1 MSDMSRRSFIKG
13 SILASAAGAIAAKV
27 EGQDA
32 VPQGNKST
40 SPRISCIP
48 ILFFA
53 DMLQTKTMS
62 VENWIRMASK
72 LGLDGIEMYEPYL
85 AGWKEDYL
93 RRLSDTVHH
102 AGLAVSMLTS
112 YANFSDSD
120 PAIRIG
126 QVSNVKRAVNA
137 AVTFKTNIVRITA
150 GRWVDGISL
159 DTTLSN
165 VAGGIKECLDYA
177 ESRGVMLA
185 LEDHPQIGTKI
196 THFMRILE
204 LVGDDRLKVNLD
216 TSNPMVSGDN
226 AVDLVELVKDRVVH
240 VHASD
245 RNKDLE
251 HTVEGSGAVDFPG
264 IFRILRRA
272 GFANWIS
279 LEAGGTK
286 GEESI
291 RQGMEY
297 INRTWGSA

>member
-1 MSDMSRRSFIKG
+1 MSDMSRRSFIKE
-13 SILASAAGAIAAKV
+13 SILASAAGVVAAKV
-27 EGQDA
+27 EGQNA
-32 VPQGNKST
+32 APQGNRRT
-40 SPRISCIP
+40 IPPISCIP
-48 ILFFA
+48 LLFFP
-53 DMLQTKTMS
+53 DMLQTRTMS
-62 VENWIRMASK
+62 VEEWIKMASK

-85 AGWKEDYL
+85 TNWKADYL
-93 RRLSDTVHH
+93 SRLSDTVHN
-102 AGLAVSMLTS
+102 AGLAVSMFTS
-112 YANFSDSD
+112 YADFSNAD
-120 PAIRIG
+120 PPIRTA

-137 AVTFKTNIVRITA
+137 AVAFKTNIVRITA
-150 GRWVDGISL
+150 GRWIDGISI
-159 DTTLSN
+159 DKTLNN

-185 LEDHPQIGTKI
+185 LEDHPEVGTQI

-204 LVGDDRLKVNLD
+204 LVGDHRLKVNLD

-251 HTVEGSGAVDFPG
+251 HTVAGSGAVDFPG
-264 IFRILRRA
+264 IFTILKRA
-272 GFANWIS
+272 GFAGWIS

-297 INRTWGSA
+297 IKRTWGSV

>member
-1 MSDMSRRSFIKG
+1 MSDICRRSFIKG
-13 SILASAAGAIAAKV
+13 AILASATGVIAVKA
-27 EGQDA
+27 EGQNA
-32 VPQGNKST
+32 APQVNGRT
-40 SPRISCIP
+40 TPPISCIP
-48 ILFFA
+48 ILFFT
-53 DMLQTKTMS
+53 DMLQRKTMS
-62 VENWIRMASK
+62 VEDWIRMASK

-85 AGWKEDYL
+85 GSWKADCL
-93 RRLSDTVHH
+93 SRLSDTVHN
-102 AGLAVSMLTS
+102 AGLAVSMFTS
-112 YANFSDSD
+112 YANFSSSD
-120 PAIRIG
+120 PAIRTA

-150 GRWVDGISL
+150 GSWIDGISL
-159 DTTLSN
+159 DKTLSN
-165 VAGGIKECLDYA
+165 VADGIKECLNYA

-185 LEDHPQIGTKI
+185 LEDHPQIGTRI

-204 LVGDDRLKVNLD
+204 LVGDHRLKVNLD

-226 AVDLVELVKDRVVH
+226 AVELVKLVKNRVVH

-264 IFRILRRA
+264 IFTILKRA
-272 GFANWIS
+272 GFGSWIS

-291 RQGMEY
+291 LQGMDY
-297 INRTWGSA
+297 IERTWGSA